1 MTPHFRSLLNGGSIK
16 NILKLFYQAFLNV
29 CFWQGGARGE
39 RMEFEIRTIGND
51 EQKIK
56 KGEVVQNGKKKQ
68 MLVSQKNTY

>member
-1 MTPHFRSLLNGGSIK
+1 MYGFGK
-16 NILKLFYQAFLNV
+16 
-29 CFWQGGARGE
+29 GGARGE

-56 KGEVVQNGKKKQ
+56 KGEVAQNGKKKQ